1 MNTISFPGLG
11 IENLKINPE
20 AFKIFGFSIYWYAII
35 ITLGLV
41 LAFIFALKVRER
53 FGLSEDNIFDSV
65 IIGVPAAII
74 CARLYYVIFAMYEF
88 DSFWDIFNIRRG
100 GLAIY
105 GGVIGAVVAGIIFTK
120 VKKIHIGS
128 MFDVAALGFLIGQS
142 VGRWGNFVNAE
153 CFGGAT
159 DVQWGMSI
167 NGASPV
173 HPTFLYESLWN
184 IVGFLALHFYSKYS
198 KKRFKGE
205 IALLY
210 VIWYGIGRGMIEGL
224 RTDSLMLGELRISQ
238 VLGFLSA
245 LVAIGFYIFFKK
257 KFLSKADEEVV
268 EDSEEDD
275 EEEYEY
281 EDEDEDYI
289 EEEEDDVAE
298 SEEVFDEEMI
308 DENEENI
315 EEEEKK
321 EDEDGK
327 NN

>member
-11 IENLKINPE
+11 IENLEIKTE

-35 ITLGLV
+35 ITVGLV
-41 LAFIFALKVRER
+41 LAFIYALKVRER
-53 FGLSEDNIFDSV
+53 FGLSEDNIFDAV

-88 DSFWDIFNIRRG
+88 DSFWDVFNIRRG

-105 GGVIGAVVAGIIFTK
+105 GGVIGAAIAGIIFSK

-128 MFDVAALGFLIGQS
+128 MFDIAALGFLIGQS

-153 CFGGAT
+153 CFGSVTG
-159 DVQWGMSI
+159 VQWGMSI

-184 IVGFLALHFYSKYS
+184 VVGFLALHFYSKHS

-238 VLGFLSA
+238 ILGFLSA
-245 LVAIGFYIFFKK
+245 LVAIGFYIFLKK
-257 KFLSKADEEVV
+257 KFLSKVDEEV
-268 EDSEEDD
+268 D
-275 EEEYEY
+275 EVDEYEY
-281 EDEDEDYI
+281 EDEEDEDSI
-289 EEEEDDVAE
+289 EEQDEEEILDQQ
-298 SEEVFDEEMI
+298 EVFDEEMT
-308 DENEENI
+308 EEKT
-315 EEEEKK
+315 EEEDKN